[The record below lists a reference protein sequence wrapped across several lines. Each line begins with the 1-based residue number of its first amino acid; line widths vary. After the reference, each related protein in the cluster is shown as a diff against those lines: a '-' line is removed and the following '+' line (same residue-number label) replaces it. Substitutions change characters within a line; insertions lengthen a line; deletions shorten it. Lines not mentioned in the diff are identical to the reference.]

1 MKKMI
6 RLSEV
11 NFETNLKIDDILKI
25 VDMYIKEKG
34 EPYEIDE
41 TIIYDP
47 EETRIT
53 NGPVWYVDVILPETK
68 KRFPDAYDTLAIS
81 DRDGRLAFVMN
92 DHGRIVETY

>member
-1 MKKMI
+1 MGKII

-34 EPYEIDE
+34 EPYEIKQN
-41 TIIYDP
+41 ILYDT
-47 EETRIT
+47 EETDIT

-68 KRFPDAYDTLAIS
+68 KYFRMHMILWQSLTGTGDWHL
-81 DRDGRLAFVMN
+81 L
-92 DHGRIVETY
+92 